1 MKRIFLFLA
10 TLALGTS
17 LAVGQ
22 TSTNSPRQASPEQQ
36 KPGLPSDVQNN
47 AAGSVTPSQNPTAAT
62 PATANPNPTTPDPTA
77 PTTQQAAPP
86 PREQRPQGQSPTV
99 PQGEAPLA
107 SSNVSDS
114 ASLQQ
119 QLDQAFQSEPSL
131 NGSKID
137 VAVSDSQVHLTG
149 SVPTN
154 KDKVTAERI
163 AKSYAGNRKVVDKV
177 TVTPNPSQLNQ
188 TPANL
193 SPQNH

>member
-1 MKRIFLFLA
+1 MKRVSLFLA

-22 TSTNSPRQASPEQQ
+22 TSTNTPQATPQQ
-36 KPGLPSDVQNN
+36 KTTVPSDVQNN
-47 AAGSVTPSQNPTAAT
+47 AAGSVTPSQNPTATT
-62 PATANPNPTTPDPTA
+62 PTTANPNPTTPDPTA
-77 PTTQQAAPP
+77 PTTQQPAPP
-86 PREQRPQGQSPTV
+86 PQEQRPQGQSPTV
-99 PQGEAPLA
+99 PQGEAPLP

-114 ASLQQ
+114 SSLQQ

-137 VAVSDSQVHLTG
+137 VAVTDSQVHLTG

-163 AKSYAGNRKVVDKV
+163 AKSYAGNRKVIDKV
-177 TVTPNPSQLNQ
+177 TVAPNS
-188 TPANL
+188 
-193 SPQNH
+193 SPQDQATPSTPPQRH